1 MFSDHNGI
9 KLDTKKKKR
18 YLGNAE
24 TFGDQRKHGSKK

>member
-9 KLDTKKKKR
+9 KLDTKKKR
-18 YLGNAE
+18 YLENAE